1 MRCKNAFFVSI
12 YEKMPVILLQILMNA
27 GIRAHVLQV
36 TYVLIQKV
44 HMSADNQSQ
53 VMFFWKFLLKDLEVN
68 VKNKKFKSILQCH
81 F

>member
-1 MRCKNAFFVSI
+1 MQNAFFVSI

-36 TYVLIQKV
+36 TYVLIRKV

-53 VMFFWKFLLKDLEVN
+53 VMFF
-68 VKNKKFKSILQCH
+68 
-81 F
+81 

>member
-1 MRCKNAFFVSI
+1 MGCKMAFLLSI

-36 TYVLIQKV
+36 TYVLIRKV

-53 VMFFWKFLLKDLEVN
+53 VMFFLKIS
-68 VKNKKFKSILQCH
+68 FKGSRGKRQE
-81 F
+81 